1 MKYKKIYHKICVICN
16 RPFDCG
22 RVNQQCCSPECTY
35 QKKLQNYRE
44 YNARLKKMAD
54 EGIAEIPVRN
64 YNIESL
70 AEVNAR
76 ARAAG
81 MSYGQYMLMMS
92 IGRAA
97 NG

>member
-22 RVNQQCCSPECTY
+22 RVNQNCCSPECTY

-44 YNARLKKMAD
+44 YNAKLKKMA
-54 EGIAEIPVRN
+54 EEAIAEIPARGN
-64 YNIESL
+64 DIESL
-70 AEVNAR
+70 AEVNAK
-76 ARAAG
+76 ARALG
-81 MSYGQYMLMMS
+81 MSYGQYDLARRM
-92 IGRAA
+92 GRAA